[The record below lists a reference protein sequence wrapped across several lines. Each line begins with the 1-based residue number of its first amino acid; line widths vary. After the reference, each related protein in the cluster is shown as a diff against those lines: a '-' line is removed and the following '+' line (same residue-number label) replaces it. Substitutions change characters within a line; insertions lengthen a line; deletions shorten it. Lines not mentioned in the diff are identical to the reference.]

1 MGKKIISVLMTIMLL
16 YGLTESLFTSGI
28 VSAADLRVA
37 AAAAGGGTATQ
48 NVALSAKVTASG
60 QCNNNEGARFAIDGK
75 NDTKWCDNT
84 DAEIKWMKLD
94 LGQPYTINE
103 WVVVNAGINEGNSPF
118 WNTKNFRLQKS
129 TDGVTWTDVDVVQ
142 NNAQTI
148 VDRYLPEPFTAQY
161 VRLYISKGAYD
172 SDIVRLYE
180 LELYGVESGQ
190 TPAYPPVNLDPVDYV
205 DPFINTLGDNGQTNP
220 GPSTPFGLVSL
231 GPDGDGGA
239 FSGYY
244 YQDKNLKGF
253 SHLRFSGVGCSGAGG
268 NILMMPQTGDFTNDS
283 AKYKQPYDK
292 KSEQA
297 SAGYYAV
304 NLASGVGVE
313 LTASDNVGFHR
324 YNFPDGAAS
333 RSVLVDLSNS
343 YAGMLDASLSV
354 ENNREISGM
363 VKSKNV
369 CGHGYYT
376 MYYSIEFDQDFQ
388 SYTSW
393 KDGEQGEVESRSG
406 SNTGVWVN
414 FNPASSGKVVQAKVG
429 LSPISVEQAKYE
441 RNHDI
446 ADWDF
451 AGQHAKIRAAWS
463 DILNKVE
470 VTDADE
476 ENKRIFYTQLYHT
489 YLHPKN
495 VTSSQGTFRAARG
508 ENKVRQASEL
518 GDDFDYY
525 NGWATWDDFRKY
537 ALFSV
542 LNPQE
547 YENMVKSLVDV
558 YKTRGEYSQ
567 WGSGY
572 WPSPTVRNEFNGA
585 VVLDA
590 YAKGFTDFDVYT
602 ALKGMGVDA
611 DNFGDQDKVSGQL
624 EKARS
629 GYFPMKLAEM
639 VGDKTSYEK
648 YKRIAQSYQD
658 LWNPEQVDENGQ
670 KLGFFTPNGITV
682 EGKEVTSVGKYAYQ
696 GNLWQYRWSAMQ
708 DMQGL
713 ADLMGGK
720 TEMAKQLL
728 DFFERDEYMAIN
740 ETDLD
745 APYLF
750 NYLGYPYLTQYYARQ
765 FTTEVV
771 TQKYHNHG
779 AYNYPLKSRVYR
791 ADPEGYLQSMD
802 DDAGAMGSWF
812 VYSAMGLFPANP
824 GDAAFLI
831 GSPIFSEVKLDVGNG
846 KTFTIRANGVSSQNR
861 FIQSAQLNGKE
872 FDQAWISYED
882 IMAGGTL
889 NFEMAS
895 EPNMA
900 WGAMSKSAPPMTD
913 YGNAVDDTLAR
924 QELLALG
931 SEWKYYDKGQ
941 LPATNWNAVSYDD
954 SAWASGQAPL
964 GYDNT
969 GYAKTK
975 VEYGPDGGNKY
986 PTTYFRQSFEISDT
1000 QNVKEVLE
1008 LNGALVRDDGGVV
1021 YLNGQEVFRTNMP
1034 SGPIDYST
1042 YANVTVNNERDRVA
1056 FRVDPSLLVKG
1067 TNVIAVEIHQSGGS
1081 SSDIAFDLGLETLK
1095 QLVSSPAPTHPV
1107 VDDKA
1112 NTFGWTAVPGFEAAT
1127 DYEFTTDGGKNW
1139 TAASANPQIV
1149 GPGAYEAGQVQV
1161 RVRGDVNAG
1170 RGPGERLVSDQ
1181 KYTSDIV
1188 WDVFDL
1194 KADVNRK
1201 GNMTVDVAGSLK
1213 GAYVDEAVAVI
1224 QLMRNGEMIV
1234 SSAVPVETGVFDLT
1248 QAFNVSS
1255 SRYQVNVYL
1264 VDAYNGNI
1272 YDSVWLAEPIVSQ
1285 PEDNPNP
1292 NPNPGPE
1299 EPGEEGLPE
1308 PIPVPVPEVELPEE
1322 AVEPPAPVEDPRI
1335 IQFENYSSA
1344 SSDKNTFNNDGLGT
1358 EPANTGDVVKN
1369 TFNGAWLSYRNID
1382 FGNEGANRIKVE
1394 YAAPSNRVPADA
1406 MLEFRV
1412 GSVDGEI
1419 VGTVNLPHTSS
1430 WSQYSTVTA
1439 TLTKVITGT
1448 QELFIVMKG
1457 STTSTHPFIGNFD
1470 RFTWGYQKIR
1480 DDYAQL
1486 ELENYDEW
1494 STDVNPHN
1502 NGPLK
1507 TENDAGGYSSKQV
1520 GNTFDGAWMAYKG
1533 MDFGT
1538 EGVNQFSVRY
1548 VGNTGNT
1555 AADSRVEI
1563 RLGGI
1568 NGTLVGTVATP
1579 PTGSDW
1585 KNYTTVNA
1593 ELTQTLV
1600 GVQDVYLVLKGSTSG
1615 TYRYIGNFESA
1626 SFSFKT
1632 PAPKTIVEF
1641 EDRSSWSMEE
1651 STFGKGGLKTE
1662 PNNGGTVVNNTF
1674 NGAWLVYE
1682 KVDFGTEG
1690 VNHIGIEYDAPTN
1703 RAPADVVAEVR
1714 LNDKDGALIG
1724 EVAMPNTGGS
1734 WGNYKIA
1741 EASLKQLLTG
1751 EQTICIVL
1759 KGSTTSSLNYVG
1771 NLDRMIFTT
1780 K

>member
-1 MGKKIISVLMTIMLL
+1 MTLMLL
-16 YGLTESLFTSGI
+16 YGLTESLFTQEI
-28 VSAADLRVA
+28 VSAADLRAA
-37 AAAAGGGTATQ
+37 AAAAGGGAATQ
-48 NVALSAKVTASG
+48 NVALNAKVTASG
-60 QCNNNEGARFAIDGK
+60 QCNSNENAGFAVDGK

-84 DAEIKWMKLD
+84 DAEIKWLKLD
-94 LGQPYTINE
+94 LGQAYTINE

-118 WNTKNFRLQKS
+118 LNTKHFRLQKS
-129 TDGVTWTDVDVVQ
+129 TDGATWTDVDVVQ

-161 VRLYISKGAYD
+161 IRLYISSGAYNAN
-172 SDIVRLYE
+172 IARIYE
-180 LELYGVESGQ
+180 LELYGVEAGQ
-190 TPAYPPVNLDPVDYV
+190 TPAYPPVNLDPIDYV

-253 SHLRFSGVGCSGAGG
+253 SHLRFSGAGCSGAGG

-304 NLASGVGVE
+304 SLASGVEVE

-324 YNFPDGAAS
+324 YTFPDGAAS

-343 YAGMLDASLSV
+343 YAGMLDASLNV

-363 VKSKNV
+363 VKSQNV

-376 MYYSIEFDQDFQ
+376 MYYSIEFDQEFQ

-393 KDGEQGEVESRSG
+393 KDGEQGQVASRSG
-406 SNTGVWVN
+406 SKTGVWVN
-414 FNPASSGKVVQAKVG
+414 FDPAATDKVVQAKVG
-429 LSPISVEQAKYE
+429 LSPISVEQAHYE
-441 RNHDI
+441 RDHDI
-446 ADWDF
+446 ADWNF

-489 YLHPKN
+489 YFHPKN
-495 VTSSQGTFRAARG
+495 VTSSQGSFRAARD
-508 ENKVRQASEL
+508 ENRVRQASEL
-518 GDDFDYY
+518 GDDFEYY

-547 YENMVKSLVDV
+547 YENMVKSLVDL

-639 VGDKTSYEK
+639 VGDKTTYEK
-648 YKRIAQSYQD
+648 YKRVAQSYQD
-658 LWNPEQVDENGQ
+658 LWNPDQVDENGQ
-670 KLGFFTPNGITV
+670 KLGFFTPNGMTV

-720 TEMAKQLL
+720 TEMAKQLV

-779 AYNYPLKSRVYR
+779 AYDHLLKSRVYR

-802 DDAGAMGSWF
+802 DDAGAMASWF

-900 WGAMSKSAPPMTD
+900 WGALSKSAPPMTD

-941 LPATNWNAVSYDD
+941 VPAADWNAVDYDD

-975 VEYGPDGGNKY
+975 VEYGPDASNKY
-986 PTTYFRQSFEISDT
+986 PATYFRQSFEISDT
-1000 QNVKEVLE
+1000 QHVEDVLE
-1008 LNGALVRDDGGVV
+1008 LNGALIRDDGGVV

-1034 SGPIDYST
+1034 GGPIDYST

-1056 FRVDPSLLVKG
+1056 FHIDPSLLVKG
-1067 TNVIAVEIHQSGGS
+1067 TNVIAVEIHQSGGT
-1081 SSDIAFDLGLETLK
+1081 SSDIAFDLGLETLR
-1095 QLVSSPAPTHPV
+1095 QLLSAPAPTQPV

-1112 NTFGWTAVPGFEAAT
+1112 NTFGWTMVPGFELAA

-1161 RVRGDVNAG
+1161 RVKGDVNAG

-1194 KADVNRK
+1194 TAEVNRK
-1201 GNMTVDVAGSLK
+1201 GNMAVDIAGSLK
-1213 GAYVDEAVAVI
+1213 GAYVDEAVAVV
-1224 QLMRNGEMIV
+1224 QLMHNGEMIV
-1234 SSAVPVETGVFDLT
+1234 SSAVPVETGAFDLT
-1248 QAFNVSS
+1248 QAFNVNS

-1285 PEDNPNP
+1285 PEENPNP
-1292 NPNPGPE
+1292 NPNPGPD

-1308 PIPVPVPEVELPEE
+1308 PIPVPEPEIELPEPP
-1322 AVEPPAPVEDPRI
+1322 VDDLPEPPN
-1335 IQFENYSSA
+1335 F
-1344 SSDKNTFNNDGLGT
+1344 F
-1358 EPANTGDVVKN
+1358 PANGK
-1369 TFNGAWLSYRNID
+1369 
-1382 FGNEGANRIKVE
+1382 
-1394 YAAPSNRVPADA
+1394 
-1406 MLEFRV
+1406 LE
-1412 GSVDGEI
+1412 I
-1419 VGTVNLPHTSS
+1419 
-1430 WSQYSTVTA
+1430 
-1439 TLTKVITGT
+1439 
-1448 QELFIVMKG
+1448 
-1457 STTSTHPFIGNFD
+1457 
-1470 RFTWGYQKIR
+1470 
-1480 DDYAQL
+1480 
-1486 ELENYDEW
+1486 ELENY
-1494 STDVNPHN
+1494 TDVTKAQHS
-1502 NGPLK
+1502 NGSGIGK
-1507 TENDAGGYSSKQV
+1507 EEK
-1520 GNTFDGAWMAYKG
+1520 DG
-1533 MDFGT
+1533 
-1538 EGVNQFSVRY
+1538 
-1548 VGNTGNT
+1548 
-1555 AADSRVEI
+1555 
-1563 RLGGI
+1563 
-1568 NGTLVGTVATP
+1568 
-1579 PTGSDW
+1579 
-1585 KNYTTVNA
+1585 
-1593 ELTQTLV
+1593 
-1600 GVQDVYLVLKGSTSG
+1600 
-1615 TYRYIGNFESA
+1615 
-1626 SFSFKT
+1626 
-1632 PAPKTIVEF
+1632 
-1641 EDRSSWSMEE
+1641 RS
-1651 STFGKGGLKTE
+1651 L
-1662 PNNGGTVVNNTF
+1662 VNNTF
-1674 NGAWLVYE
+1674 NGAWLGYERADFGTTGVTRVQVAYDAPSGRVPSDAVAEIHLDSLDSPPIATVSLAQTGSGWGTYGTASVQLKEPVSGLHDVYIVLKGTTNSSQPYIGNLDKMTFDRVRNDFEALELENFDAWSTDNNPAKGTPMKKE
-1682 KVDFGTEG
+1682 KGKSGEQVANTFNGAWLAYNGMDFGTGGVNKIAIEYSGNSNSCPVDASIEVRLGSVNGTLVGKVAVPPTADSWGTYQTATATLNQTLTGVQDIYLVMTGTTDSKYIYIGNFDNASFTKDPEAAPSLLVELEDYSGWSLEQNPVNHNPMKVEERKSGGKQVANTFDGAWLIYEQVDFGTG
-1690 VNHIGIEYDAPTN
+1690 GANHIGIEYDAPTN

-1714 LNDKDGALIG
+1714 LNDREGTLIG
-1724 EVAMPNTGGS
+1724 EVALPNTGGS
-1734 WGNYKIA
+1734 WGTYNIA
-1741 EASLKQLLTG
+1741 EASLNQLLTG

-1759 KGSTTSSLNYVG
+1759 KGSTTSSLLYVG
-1771 NLDRMIFTT
+1771 NLDRMIFSN